1 MSSPTETQAPQPPK
15 LKPQGATPLFYLPST
30 AGGKSGPASLRSKY
44 NMVLAFVDA
53 TAEGEAYLHSL
64 SGVYRDI
71 VYAQARV
78 IAVVPLPLHSASAL
92 SSRLKL
98 PFALLADEGME
109 TTRRMLGG
117 ENASALCVADR
128 FGQVHYL
135 TPVCTAA
142 DLPPIKAALDWLD
155 FIQVQC
161 PE

>member
-1 MSSPTETQAPQPPK
+1 MSNPTETQAPQPPK

-30 AGGKSGPASLRSKY
+30 AGGRSGPASLRSKY

-53 TAEGEAYLHSL
+53 TAEGEAYLQSL
-64 SGVYRDI
+64 AGVYQD
-71 VYAQARV
+71 VLYAEARV
-78 IAVVPLPLHSASAL
+78 IAVVPLPLPDASEVAV
-92 SSRLKL
+92 RLKL
-98 PFALLADEGME
+98 PFALLADEGGE

-128 FGQVHYL
+128 FGQVHFL
-135 TPVCTAA
+135 ASAHTAA
-142 DLPPIKAALDWLD
+142 ALVGGKAALDWLD

>member
-30 AGGKSGPASLRSKY
+30 AGGRSGPASLRSKY

-53 TAEGEAYLHSL
+53 TAEGADYLRSL
-64 SGVYRDI
+64 AAVYQDLL
-71 VYAQARV
+71 YAEARV
-78 IAVVPLPLHSASAL
+78 IAVAPLSLPDASTL
-92 SSRLKL
+92 TSRLKL
-98 PFALLADEGME
+98 PFALLCDEGGE

-135 TPVCTAA
+135 ALASTAA

>member
-1 MSSPTETQAPQPPK
+1 MGNSTETQAPQPPK

-30 AGGKSGPASLRSKY
+30 AGGRSGPASLRSKY

-53 TAEGEAYLHSL
+53 DEEGEAYLQSL
-64 SGVYRDI
+64 SGVYQD
-71 VYAQARV
+71 VLYAEARV
-78 IAVVPLPLHSASAL
+78 IAVVPLPLHGTSAL

-98 PFALLADEGME
+98 PFALLCDEGGE
-109 TTRRMLGG
+109 TTRRMLGS
-117 ENASALCVADR
+117 EHASALCVADR

-135 TPVCTAA
+135 NIAHTATG
-142 DLPPIKAALDWLD
+142 LPPAKVALDWLD

>member
-15 LKPQGATPLFYLPST
+15 LKPQGTTPLFYLPST
-30 AGGKSGPASLRSKY
+30 AGGRSGPASLRSKY

-53 TAEGEAYLHSL
+53 TAEGEAYSQSL
-64 SGVYRDI
+64 AGVYQD
-71 VYAQARV
+71 VLYAEARV
-78 IAVVPLPLHSASAL
+78 IAVVPLPLPDASAL

-98 PFALLADEGME
+98 PFALLADEGGE
-109 TTRRMLGG
+109 TTRRMLGS

-135 TPVCTAA
+135 ALAHTAA
-142 DLPPIKAALDWLD
+142 ALPPIKAALDWLD